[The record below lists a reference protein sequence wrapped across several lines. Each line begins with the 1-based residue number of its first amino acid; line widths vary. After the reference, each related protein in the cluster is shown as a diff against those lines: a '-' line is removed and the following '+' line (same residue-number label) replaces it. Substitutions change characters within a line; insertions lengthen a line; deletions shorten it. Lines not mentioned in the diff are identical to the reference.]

1 MIILQNEDY
10 DKLKQ
15 LYVSLGVI
23 LMHAEYSNEE
33 QALISRQQKLLA
45 PIISATK
52 QNLNTAK
59 IARIE
64 EEQNDMRKM
73 KYGDGSIIQ
82 RQRKRKDGTT
92 RRYYQG
98 RIYINGKQHSVYG
111 NTIAECNDKLDEL
124 RKERAKAALL
134 KLSDKSDTPTPARK
148 TYGQWLDEWLK
159 EFKEDKTRPKYYK
172 DLCRYVDTL
181 KSVFGNLNLKLIES
195 MTIQRYLNSLPK
207 NNATGK
213 LYGVLK
219 DSLQRAEDFG
229 IIKKNPCKVIAKP
242 KYKQKKRRPF
252 ELEEQNAILNA
263 LPNRYK
269 AVFFF
274 LCATGLRIGEFLA
287 LTPQKV
293 DFVRECIHITEDLD
307 LETREKDET
316 KTQSSVRKVYFAKEL
331 FESFDVQSL
340 GGFTYN
346 GIKKAFTKAYT
357 ALNVQGVSA
366 THSCRHTF
374 ASLLYA
380 AGVSD
385 KVIQA
390 QCGHSDI
397 TTTLKIY
404 TDILTCGDSP
414 IYKYILHLKKVLAT
428 HYQMR

>member
-1 MIILQNEDY
+1 M
-10 DKLKQ
+10 
-15 LYVSLGVI
+15 
-23 LMHAEYSNEE
+23 
-33 QALISRQQKLLA
+33 
-45 PIISATK
+45 
-52 QNLNTAK
+52 
-59 IARIE
+59 
-64 EEQNDMRKM
+64 
-73 KYGDGSIIQ
+73 
-82 RQRKRKDGTT
+82 
-92 RRYYQG
+92 
-98 RIYINGKQHSVYG
+98 
-111 NTIAECNDKLDEL
+111 
-124 RKERAKAALL
+124 
-134 KLSDKSDTPTPARK
+134 
-148 TYGQWLDEWLK
+148 
-159 EFKEDKTRPKYYK
+159 
-172 DLCRYVDTL
+172 
-181 KSVFGNLNLKLIES
+181 
-195 MTIQRYLNSLPK
+195 
-207 NNATGK
+207 
-213 LYGVLK
+213 
-219 DSLQRAEDFG
+219 
-229 IIKKNPCKVIAKP
+229 
-242 KYKQKKRRPF
+242 
-252 ELEEQNAILNA
+252 
-263 LPNRYK
+263 
-269 AVFFF
+269 
-274 LCATGLRIGEFLA
+274 RIGEFLA

>member
-195 MTIQRYLNSLPK
+195 MTIQ
-207 NNATGK
+207 
-213 LYGVLK
+213 
-219 DSLQRAEDFG
+219 
-229 IIKKNPCKVIAKP
+229 
-242 KYKQKKRRPF
+242 
-252 ELEEQNAILNA
+252 
-263 LPNRYK
+263 
-269 AVFFF
+269 
-274 LCATGLRIGEFLA
+274 GLW
-287 LTPQKV
+287 
-293 DFVRECIHITEDLD
+293 
-307 LETREKDET
+307 
-316 KTQSSVRKVYFAKEL
+316 
-331 FESFDVQSL
+331 
-340 GGFTYN
+340 
-346 GIKKAFTKAYT
+346 
-357 ALNVQGVSA
+357 
-366 THSCRHTF
+366 
-374 ASLLYA
+374 
-380 AGVSD
+380 
-385 KVIQA
+385 
-390 QCGHSDI
+390 
-397 TTTLKIY
+397 
-404 TDILTCGDSP
+404 
-414 IYKYILHLKKVLAT
+414 
-428 HYQMR
+428 HY